1 MGEITLKSKLY
12 TVGKIVNTHGVQGE
26 VRVIKM
32 SDYEDRFEVGGTLY
46 LIRDNMDPLHLTI
59 VGHRIHKQFDLIKFD
74 KLSNI
79 NDVESFKNGYL
90 KVKEE
95 QLPELAENEFYYHEI
110 IGCYMYTTEGDKI
123 GVISSVLSPGA
134 NDVWIVE
141 RPKGKDVLIPYIKD
155 VVKNVDVTE
164 KKVIIEVME
173 GLLD

>member
-1 MGEITLKSKLY
+1 MGEITLENKLY

-32 SDYEDRFEVGGTLY
+32 SDYEDRFGVGGTLY
-46 LIRDNMDPLHLTI
+46 LVRENMNPLKLI
-59 VGHRIHKQFDLIKFD
+59 IAGHRTHKQFDLIKFEE
-74 KLSNI
+74 LNNI
-79 NDVESFKNGYL
+79 NDVEVFKNAYL

-95 QLPELAENEFYYHEI
+95 QLPELAENEYYYHEI
-110 IGCYMYTTEGDKI
+110 IGCHMYTTEGEKI

-155 VVKNVDVTE
+155 VVKKVDVTE
-164 KKVIIEVME
+164 KKVIIELME